1 MFSMATVIRTDKP
14 ACHRVS
20 GVRRWCL
27 TAVLFCCALLAQGW
41 CLDTPAFGQL
51 GFQQQAQMQ
60 QWNTIRQQQNHAAE
74 RTLAAGQRASM
85 RRLSGEQS
93 PRQQRAWRGRGIWA
107 RSR

>member
-1 MFSMATVIRTDKP
+1 
-14 ACHRVS
+14 
-20 GVRRWCL
+20 
-27 TAVLFCCALLAQGW
+27 
-41 CLDTPAFGQL
+41 
-51 GFQQQAQMQ
+51 MQ